1 MMPLTSILPVSV
13 QSPLLLFPQRPYS
26 HNGQSHT
33 RTGPTSL
40 PARPTLLFQAAA
52 AALMLRLPILNAL
65 LIYVY
70 ILSLSI
76 KNQPLTGCERL
87 ICFIRYTV
95 FSSTNRNSCS
105 SLIRVID
112 SSFRRSLE
120 AFTHASA
127 ANLINYES

>member
-1 MMPLTSILPVSV
+1 MVKVIPELV
-13 QSPLLLFPQRPYS
+13 QLRCQHVRRYS
-26 HNGQSHT
+26 SKLAT
-33 RTGPTSL
+33 
-40 PARPTLLFQAAA
+40 

-112 SSFRRSLE
+112 SSFRRSPE
-120 AFTHASA
+120 AFTHVSA
-127 ANLINYES
+127 ANLINYPELFMRVNYE